1 MSPRGLPP
9 TCILHPYITS
19 GETVWKSMQ
28 PLPMFRSIGGRVM
41 FICHCPGWVVEAD
54 HVTAPR
60 GMSIVG
66 HDSRGLNV
74 KTRQAAPLI
83 VSAFL

>member
-1 MSPRGLPP
+1 MSPRGLPHMYSAS
-9 TCILHPYITS
+9 LYN
-19 GETVWKSMQ
+19 
-28 PLPMFRSIGGRVM
+28 IGRDCMEIHAASPDVLFNRGVM

-54 HVTAPR
+54 HATAPGYEHR
-60 GMSIVG
+60 GA
-66 HDSRGLNV
+66 RQQRV